1 MPQMTAS
8 TARLWMARSRRL
20 AEVKVD
26 SLVEAGCVFI
36 ATPFSINR
44 SCRRLPLSA
53 PPFSSVLFG
62 SPVGLRCQA
71 CDLRFVP
78 VSGGSPVGLRCQAC
92 DLRFARKHKNDPA
105 LTENRKSQAWHR
117 APVARIGHCPPPYLS
132 PPSLTAAASRLTL
145 ATAAAALWSTLRTAA
160 APARLAGRA
169 AGTVWSAL
177 RSPARAGFARSTAS
191 SQTRVVPGRSATD
204 IRPTPGGS
212 ATRALPN
219 SAGADIGHAFG
230 TATPSEVTVRRIR
243 TGCIGQTAGSAPA
256 PTGHVRMRI
265 HPFPTNGGLA
275 VQIGSIRRGV
285 AADYVSVDVDLAIAV
300 VDIHI
305 AVNIHIA
312 PVDAYPATTAPPVVV
327 DSLSTVVP
335 VVVEPRADRQPRA
348 KRDERRRDYLASR
361 RSAFNINDLRVVLRH
376 IDHLRLRRFNSD
388 NLALGDHFLLRGSL
402 KVTGSAGLGAQ
413 FLDRVANFVRFRDV
427 SLPECC
433 RPFGILYHHVQHLR
447 IMCDR
452 LDAHIPVLVGDQ
464 VVV

>member
-145 ATAAAALWSTLRTAA
+145 ATGAAALWSTL
-160 APARLAGRA
+160 
-169 AGTVWSAL
+169 
-177 RSPARAGFARSTAS
+177 
-191 SQTRVVPGRSATD
+191 RSATD
-204 IRPTPGGS
+204 IRPTPGDS

-243 TGCIGQTAGSAPA
+243 TGCIGKTAGSAPA

-413 FLDRVANFVRFRDV
+413 FLDRVANLVRFRDV